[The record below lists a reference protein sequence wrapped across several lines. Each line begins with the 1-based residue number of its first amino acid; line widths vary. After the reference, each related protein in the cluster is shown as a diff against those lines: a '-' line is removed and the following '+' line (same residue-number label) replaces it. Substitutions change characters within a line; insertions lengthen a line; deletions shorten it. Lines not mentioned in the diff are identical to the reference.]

1 MSTTSPRPEAQPR
14 PDNEPSKTQ
23 QRAVVRIVQFL
34 DQFVAQPQ
42 RAKDDHPSL
51 ARLDLN
57 RPSNV
62 LLIDGER
69 GSGKTEALLTLLAYL
84 KSPFV
89 PDNKDLVKIRESVNE
104 AVQRNPE
111 TGQAIGIPV
120 QVLDLQPLPRRT
132 SLLMQLATRLYK
144 LVESHPTSADHRY
157 DAPALHEHAD
167 PGQKL
172 RAAWH
177 KLVGAAASAEP
188 DGGRSRHLTP
198 EDLADELEAQ
208 ERERAGLYEC
218 WRKFVDQVIQVD
230 LGELKYRG
238 PAGGTPC
245 LVIPIDDADMNP
257 ARCVELLE
265 LVRSLWHPRV
275 VFLLTGHTDL
285 FHALL
290 QTKFESDG
298 LPPAR
303 SENLARL
310 YFDKVV
316 PKHQRFA
323 VWADAKSALK
333 LLSSSAGV
341 WSSVIQSVPELE
353 PALPRRWRAV
363 RDLEAQ
369 LQMPGAPGPTSAR
382 TLLRSA
388 LDEADIAPRVVRHLE
403 KHILPMLA
411 EESDESED
419 HAHFVLDDGDLVLQP
434 ILQPTT
440 VGMSRVLSLLLY
452 KRRQSQVALKTG
464 RLVVEGTSNAAPI
477 PLPREVEA
485 ALYLAAISA
494 DDLGAGARV
503 SRELTPESYPF
514 ADAHIR
520 ADKLDL
526 TFAWPTPEWVKTLDF
541 LLFRQGWEQI
551 LDEFRPLL
559 AAAEEDRLNAQR
571 EDVLARLVYA
581 FLSALCTLAKEGEKA
596 AIYAKE
602 LAAAAPDW
610 DSLALRLF
618 NVTKDRS
625 HPRNRAFADWALTGA
640 TMFFWSEYGLPPTAH
655 DAFARCWLR
664 WLWRSTASD
673 AQYQE
678 LFGRVLNGR
687 QEILRRTAEPFRG
700 VPVDDLTVLLDAVLA
715 TRAPVLG
722 EFLRDIDT
730 KRVAKWG
737 EQLNLGADKRN
748 EALQEI
754 IERIVSSTQKRTEQT
769 LQPILDG
776 GSFQY
781 HEHLRFH
788 LWDHLTQIAVWL
800 PDTSSIVT
808 GAGTSLEA
816 YVRRHAEMGQ
826 WPPDEIIFMVNPTT
840 GTIRRLISFLGTCA
854 TKNDAQSSGDALREI
869 IRVFAGEMGWS
880 VPDLRSQAMLSH
892 RTELPSIRDDDKSYV
907 VQPGLVVDLTLNLT
921 KIDRDSWWRDPW
933 GQQGL
938 ELIRHLSSLHDLI
951 VDQCDVDL
959 ERPTITDFEQ
969 DLFFTEQMAARSV
982 SMGIVFCAP
991 EPRWLTVSETRMLV
1005 GNYGVIAQQML
1016 PDLDAQKAR
1025 TAINVYCLALV
1036 ICANRALLRHPD
1048 WDRIYPITKSQE
1060 WGQRKLGEERFAI
1073 RTAREY
1079 LARLRS
1085 RHYRGRR
1092 WQAVEAWA
1100 RYGVP
1105 LYAAPESGMT
1115 DEEAGEWLSMFAD
1128 SIEQDRDQLRAV
1140 RRYRAKLALQ
1150 KADRPCEPADVDT
1163 LLGYIDA
1170 NVPATHAWL
1179 RLIERRPI
1187 PPSTPSASPSTE
1199 PAATTGKK
1207 RKPTHSARKPKAM
1220 QPKTATRT
1228 PTTKQPLAA

>member
-14 PDNEPSKTQ
+14 TYHELSKTQ

-42 RAKDDHPSL
+42 RARDDHPSV

-89 PDNKDLVKIRESVNE
+89 PDNKDLVKIRESVNA

-111 TGQAIGIPV
+111 AGQAIGIPV

-157 DAPALHEHAD
+157 DAPALHEHAE

-218 WRKFVDQVIQVD
+218 WSKFVDQVIRVD
-230 LGELKYRG
+230 LVELQYRG

-298 LPPAR
+298 LSPAR
-303 SENLARL
+303 SESLARL

-323 VWADAKSALK
+323 VWADSESALK

-341 WSSVIQSVPELE
+341 WSSVIQSVPELKL
-353 PALPRRWRAV
+353 ALPQRWRAV

-369 LQMPGAPGPTSAR
+369 LQMYGAPGPASAKR
-382 TLLRSA
+382 LLRSA
-388 LDEADIAPRVVRHLE
+388 LDEADLAPSIVRHLE
-403 KHILPMLA
+403 KHILPVLT
-411 EESDESED
+411 EENEGSDD
-419 HAHFVLDDGDLVLQP
+419 HAHFILDCSDLMLQP
-434 ILQPTT
+434 ILQPMI
-440 VGMSRVLSLLLY
+440 VGMTPVLSLQLY

-464 RLVVEGTSNAAPI
+464 RVVVDGTSNAAPI

-494 DDLGAGARV
+494 DDLGGGARV
-503 SRELTPESYPF
+503 SRELTPGSYPF
-514 ADAHIR
+514 ADAHIH

-526 TFAWPTPEWVKTLDF
+526 QFAWPTPEWVKTLDF
-541 LLFRQGWEQI
+541 LLFRRGWEQI

-559 AAAEEDRLNAQR
+559 AAAEDDRLNEQR
-571 EDVLARLVYA
+571 EEALSRLVHA
-581 FLSALCTLAKEGEKA
+581 FVSALCTLAQAGEKA
-596 AIYAKE
+596 TFDAKR
-602 LAAAAPDW
+602 LAAVEPDW
-610 DSLALRLF
+610 DLLAQRLF
-618 NVTKDRS
+618 ERVKDRS
-625 HPRNRAFADWALTGA
+625 HPRTRAFADWAVTGA

-664 WLWRSTASD
+664 WLWRSTGSD
-673 AQYQE
+673 DEYLA
-678 LFGRVLNGR
+678 LFGRVIEGR
-687 QEILRRTAEPFRG
+687 KHLLGRTAEPFRG
-700 VPVDDLTVLLDAVLA
+700 VPANDLTVLIDAVSTTRNPVFGA
-715 TRAPVLG
+715 TFRDMDAERA
-722 EFLRDIDT
+722 T
-730 KRVAKWG
+730 KWW
-737 EQLNLGADKRN
+737 EQLNLGADKRH
-748 EALQEI
+748 EIVQEI
-754 IERIVSSTQKRTEQT
+754 INHISSNIQWRTSQK
-769 LQPILDG
+769 LQSILDG
-776 GSFQY
+776 ISSNY
-781 HEHLRFH
+781 HEHLSFH
-788 LWDHLTQIAVWL
+788 LWDHLTRIAVQL
-800 PDTSSIVT
+800 PDASSVAT
-808 GAGTSLEA
+808 DANTSLES
-816 YVRRHAEMGQ
+816 YVRRHAEVSQ
-826 WPPDEIIFMVNPTT
+826 WPPDEIMLMVTPAT
-840 GTIRRLISFLGTCA
+840 GSIRTLISFLGTCV
-854 TKNDAQSSGDALREI
+854 TRNNTQSSADALREI
-869 IRVFAGEMGWS
+869 IRVFAAEVGWT
-880 VPDLRSQAMLSH
+880 VPDLRSQAML
-892 RTELPSIRDDDKSYV
+892 RYRYELPTIGSDDKSYV
-907 VQPGLVVDLTLNLT
+907 IQTGIVVDLTLNLT
-921 KIDRDSWWRDPW
+921 KIDRDLWWRDPW
-933 GQQGL
+933 GQQSL

-951 VDQCDVDL
+951 VDQHDIQL
-959 ERPTITDFEQ
+959 ERPASTELEQ
-969 DLFFTEQMAARSV
+969 DLYFTDQLAARS
-982 SMGIVFCAP
+982 SATGIAFGAP
-991 EPRWLTVSETRMLV
+991 EPRWITLSEIKMLV
-1005 GNYGVIAQQML
+1005 GNYGVIAQQIRL
-1016 PDLDAQKAR
+1016 SLESQNAWNAV
-1025 TAINVYCLALV
+1025 NVYCLALV

-1079 LARLRS
+1079 LARLRNH
-1085 RHYRGRR
+1085 HYRGRR

-1115 DEEAGEWLSMFAD
+1115 EEEAGEWLSMFAD
-1128 SIEQDRDQLRAV
+1128 SIEQDRDLLRAV

-1150 KADRPCEPADVDT
+1150 KADRPCDPADVDT
-1163 LLGYIDA
+1163 LLGDIDA

-1179 RLIERRPI
+1179 RLIERRPV
-1187 PPSTPSASPSTE
+1187 TPSASPSTE
-1199 PAATTGKK
+1199 PVVATGKK
-1207 RKPTHSARKPKAM
+1207 RKPTHSARKPKAK
-1220 QPKTATRT
+1220 QPKTATRK
-1228 PTTKQPLAA
+1228 PTTKQR